1 MMSGGTTGRQTLSNL
16 RKQYKTKGMIH
27 NTNISKIGLAD
38 LDVII
43 TKDAKGCTLSV
54 ASEDL
59 GLQYV
64 IPFDKMLQDLRRA

>member
-1 MMSGGTTGRQTLSNL
+1 MSNL

-27 NTNISKIGLAD
+27 NVNISKIVLAD

-54 ASEDL
+54 VSEDL

>member
-1 MMSGGTTGRQTLSNL
+1 MMSGGNTGRRILSDL

-27 NTNISKIGLAD
+27 NVNISKIGLAD

-43 TKDAKGCTLSV
+43 TKDAKGCTLSI
-54 ASEDL
+54 SSKDL

-64 IPFDKMLQDLRRA
+64 IPFDKMLQDLRRT

>member
-1 MMSGGTTGRQTLSNL
+1 MSDNKSL

-27 NTNISKIGLAD
+27 NLNISKVGLAD

-43 TKDAKGCTLSV
+43 TKHATGCTLSV
-54 ASEDL
+54 SSKDL